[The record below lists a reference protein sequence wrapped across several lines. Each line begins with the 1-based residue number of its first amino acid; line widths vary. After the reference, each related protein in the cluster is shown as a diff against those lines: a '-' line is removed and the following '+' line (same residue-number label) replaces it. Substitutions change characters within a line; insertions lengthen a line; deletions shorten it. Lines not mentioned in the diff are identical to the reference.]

1 MNENDRTLE
10 SLREEASVES
20 QPPAAEQ
27 AAAELTPAGEGKPSE
42 PEARADSAQVQDPAA
57 LLASL
62 AAERDQL
69 ARERDEYYDL
79 LLRRSAE
86 FENYRKR
93 IERERRELAELA
105 GMEAVRELLPIL
117 DDFER
122 ALKAETSD
130 REYAKG
136 IELIYQRLMEVL
148 KKLGLEPIAS
158 QGEKFDPYQHEAVEM
173 TPSDEFEDH
182 TVIEEYR
189 RGYNFRGRL
198 LRPAMVKVAVKP
210 ETDGRGQA

>member
-1 MNENDRTLE
+1 MGDNERSFQFPQDE
-10 SLREEASVES
+10 AAEERE
-20 QPPAAEQ
+20 PATAEQ
-27 AAAELTPAGEGKPSE
+27 AAGERPAASE
-42 PEARADSAQVQDPAA
+42 EAADSPADGAQLQDPTA

-69 ARERDEYYDL
+69 VKERDEYYDL

-86 FENYRKR
+86 FENFRKR
-93 IERERRELAELA
+93 VERERRELTELA
-105 GMEAVRELLPIL
+105 GMEAVRELLPVL

-122 ALKAETSD
+122 AVQVETSD

-136 IELIYQRLMEVL
+136 IELIYQRLMDAL
-148 KKLGLEPIAS
+148 TKLGLEPITS
-158 QGEKFDPYQHEAVEM
+158 RGEKFDPYRHEAVEM
-173 TPSDEFEDH
+173 AASEEFEEQ

-189 RGYNFRGRL
+189 RGYNFKGRL

-210 ETDGRGQA
+210 DTDGSGQA

>member
-1 MNENDRTLE
+1 MGDNERSFQFPQDE
-10 SLREEASVES
+10 AAEKRE
-20 QPPAAEQ
+20 PATAEQ
-27 AAAELTPAGEGKPSE
+27 AAGERPAASE
-42 PEARADSAQVQDPAA
+42 EAADSPADGAQLQDPTA

-69 ARERDEYYDL
+69 VKERDEYYDL

-86 FENYRKR
+86 FENFRKR
-93 IERERRELAELA
+93 VERERRELTELA
-105 GMEAVRELLPIL
+105 GMEAVRELLPVL

-122 ALKAETSD
+122 AVQVETSD

-136 IELIYQRLMEVL
+136 IELIYQRLMDAL
-148 KKLGLEPIAS
+148 TKLGLEPITS
-158 QGEKFDPYQHEAVEM
+158 RGEKFDPYRHEAVEM
-173 TPSDEFEDH
+173 AASEEFEEQ

-189 RGYNFRGRL
+189 RGYNFKGRL

-210 ETDGRGQA
+210 DTDGCGQA

>member
-1 MNENDRTLE
+1 MAENDRSFE
-10 SLREEASVES
+10 SS
-20 QPPAAEQ
+20 QDQ
-27 AAAELTPAGEGKPSE
+27 AATEKQTATAEAAGGEPAPASEGGAETPA
-42 PEARADSAQVQDPAA
+42 DTVQVQDPAA

-69 ARERDEYYDL
+69 AKERDEYYDL

-93 IERERRELAELA
+93 VERERRELVEMA

-122 ALKAETSD
+122 ALQTETAD

-136 IELIYQRLMEVL
+136 IELIYQRLMEAL
-148 KKLGLEPIAS
+148 KKLGLEPITTE
-158 QGEKFDPYQHEAVEM
+158 GEKFDPYQHEAVEM
-173 TPSDEFEDH
+173 TPSDEYEDH
-182 TVIEEYR
+182 TVIAEYR

-210 ETDGRGQA
+210 DTDGRGQA

>member
-1 MNENDRTLE
+1 MGDNERSFQFQQDGAAE
-10 SLREEASVES
+10 ERE
-20 QPPAAEQ
+20 PATAEQ
-27 AAAELTPAGEGKPSE
+27 AAGERPGASE
-42 PEARADSAQVQDPAA
+42 ETADSPADGAQLQDPTA

-69 ARERDEYYDL
+69 VKERDEYYDL

-86 FENYRKR
+86 FENFRKR
-93 IERERRELAELA
+93 VERERRELTELA
-105 GMEAVRELLPIL
+105 GMEAVRELLPVL

-122 ALKAETSD
+122 AVQVETSD

-136 IELIYQRLMEVL
+136 IELIYQRLMDAL
-148 KKLGLEPIAS
+148 TKLGLEPITS
-158 QGEKFDPYQHEAVEM
+158 RGEKFDPYRHEAVEM
-173 TPSDEFEDH
+173 AASEEFEEQ

-189 RGYNFRGRL
+189 RGYNFKGRL

-210 ETDGRGQA
+210 DTDGRGQA